1 MGRLWSDLGPIK
13 TDINGPIWNK
23 IPNYLNADTILI
35 CPPQQLQQSNFSL
48 VLIMVRQQRIEG
60 SVNIQTPTFVIIGW
74 ETGTKYIFPET
85 LRIAICAFSPEVAF
99 LVLLTFPCTQNVC
112 HRHLPLPSQLLLC
125 RQKHWGEYKRAKVK
139 PLEEN
144 NSKKKQFKANLI
156 GKIAEVRVE

>member
-1 MGRLWSDLGPIK
+1 MGRLWSDQGPIK
-13 TDINGPIWNK
+13 TDINGPLWNK
-23 IPNYLNADTILI
+23 IPNYLNNADTILI
-35 CPPQQLQQSNFSL
+35 CPPPQLQISNVTL

-74 ETGTKYIFPET
+74 ETGTKYIFPEMLLIT
-85 LRIAICAFSPEVAF
+85 ICAFSPEVAF

-125 RQKHWGEYKRAKVK
+125 RQKHWGEYKKAKVK

-144 NSKKKQFKANLI
+144 DSKKKQLGQFYWQNSKSL
-156 GKIAEVRVE
+156 G